1 MKYLKRIT
9 ISLLS
14 IFLSLWLLSWAF
26 SPMLARYT
34 LNDVLA
40 SWNLHTTDTSIVR
53 YNFLASSVN
62 VTDLQLIQSGDP
74 TFVLESLALKYRLTP
89 LFAKKLVVD
98 QLIISGIYAE
108 LRYQQ
113 NQLNIAGIDISDNE
127 RETST
132 EKTQPNEWQILV
144 DNLLIKD
151 SKVDVEY
158 QEQKYGFDIN
168 KVHLSDVHVS
178 QDKFKV
184 SSVLDVLQGKS
195 NLQLDSE
202 VNLDINS
209 AGIMGFASAKV
220 QLRDFDPN
228 SVAHFIRQYY
238 PAERIAGDFSLG
250 IDARAEFEG
259 KLKRISVPQVTLDLK
274 DMQLSDKTL
283 AFKSGLMRTG
293 FENTNIQFVQ
303 GTLAGAAT
311 TGRIQLLDGELQLAD
326 TGDKVVDWSAVESK
340 DIAVV
345 WEQQDNNNSFDL
357 NVPSLF
363 TKQLN
368 VSTVKLIEDDK
379 TDSYLSSLFSAGAIT
394 IQELK
399 FSPDGLDIAKI
410 NLEKLQSNVALDVEK
425 NLTTLVNFDQLK
437 NENSQQKES
446 QPSSEDAQSFK
457 FSIGEIVLNNG
468 YDISFAD
475 QSIKPALEKEI
486 NIEKLTLSTIANR
499 TLSNKTHL
507 DLALKDEYMTF
518 AFAGDMQPFNPKLNI
533 EGKGELKEFALA
545 DVATYINDAIG
556 LNIRSGNLD
565 SQFTVNVVD
574 SEIDSEIEL
583 LLRGAKFSSKS
594 ETDEASLIGTTAIP
608 LNVALDLIKNR
619 KGDIKL
625 KLPIKGNVD
634 DPKFGLGD
642 VVSLVIQKA
651 AMKQAQS
658 YLVKTFI
665 PYGQVVNVALSAGSM
680 ALKIR
685 FEDLNMTPSSL
696 DYSDEQLVYIDGFI
710 KLMQDKPKL
719 RVNVCPTAVL
729 SEIPTVDD
737 DSQRNEPTWNE
748 LSSEQKQSQ
757 LLAFAKKRGELFKQY
772 VVEKGGL
779 DSARILLCA
788 PKIEVKED
796 AEPKIKISV

>member
-1 MKYLKRIT
+1 MKYLKRIA
-9 ISLLS
+9 IGLLS
-14 IFLSLWLLSWAF
+14 IFLCVWFLSWVF
-26 SPMLARYT
+26 SPMLARHT

-40 SWNLHTTDTSIVR
+40 SWNLHTTDASIVR
-53 YNFLASSVN
+53 YNFLTSSVD

-74 TFVLESLALKYRLTP
+74 TFVLESLELKYRLTP

-113 NQLNIAGIDISDNE
+113 NQLNIVGIDISNSE
-127 RETST
+127 SETST

-144 DNLLIKD
+144 DNLLIQD
-151 SKVDVEY
+151 SKLDVEY

-168 KVHLSDVHVS
+168 KIHLSNLHVS
-178 QDKFKV
+178 NDKFKV
-184 SSVLDVLQGKS
+184 SSVLDILQGKS
-195 NLQLDSE
+195 NLQLESE
-202 VNLDINS
+202 VNLDIDS
-209 AGIMGFASAKV
+209 AGITGSASAKV
-220 QLRDFDPN
+220 HLRDFDPN
-228 SVAHFIRQYY
+228 SVAYFIRQYY
-238 PAERIAGDFSLG
+238 PAERISGDISLG
-250 IDARAEFEG
+250 IDVHAEFEG
-259 KLKRISVPQVTLDLK
+259 VLKQISVPQITFDLK
-274 DMQLSDKTL
+274 DMQLSDTAL
-283 AFKSGLMRTG
+283 AFNSSLMHTH
-293 FENTNIQFVQ
+293 FENTHIQFVQ
-303 GTLAGAAT
+303 GKPASAAT
-311 TGRIQLLDGELQLAD
+311 TGRIRFLDGELQLAH

-340 DIAVV
+340 DIGVA
-345 WEQQDNNNSFDL
+345 WEQQDNNNFFDL
-357 NVPSLF
+357 NIPSLV
-363 TKQLN
+363 TNQLD
-368 VSTVKLIEDDK
+368 VSTVKRIEPDK
-379 TDSYLSSLFSAGAIT
+379 NDSYLSSLFSAGAIT
-394 IQELK
+394 IQDLK
-399 FSPDGLDIAKI
+399 FSSDGLEIAKI
-410 NLEKLQSNVALDVEK
+410 NLEKLQSDVALDAEK

-437 NENSQQKES
+437 NQNSKQKED
-446 QPSSEDAQSFK
+446 QASSEDTQSFK
-457 FSIGEIVLNNG
+457 FSIGEITLNNG

-475 QSIKPALEKEI
+475 HSIKPALEKEI
-486 NIEKLTLSTIANR
+486 NIEKLTLRAI
-499 TLSNKTHL
+499 SNHMPSDKTHL

-518 AFAGDMQPFNPKLNI
+518 AFAGDMQPFNPKLNLA
-533 EGKGELKEFALA
+533 GKGELKEFALA

-565 SQFTVNVVD
+565 SQFTVNVID

-625 KLPIKGNVD
+625 TLPIKGNVD
-634 DPKFGLGD
+634 DPKFGVGD

-685 FEDLNMTPSSL
+685 FEDLTMTPSSL
-696 DYSDEQLVYIDGFI
+696 DYSNEQLVYIDGFI

-719 RVNVCPTAVL
+719 RVNVCPSAVL
-729 SEIPTVDD
+729 SEIPVVDD
-737 DSQRNEPTWNE
+737 RQLNE
-748 LSSEQKQSQ
+748 LNWSELSLEQKQSQ

-772 VVEKGGL
+772 AVEKGGL